1 MGQGS
6 HVVRGPAAHPVFEI
20 PLNVE
25 QQWQALIHNGTDNAA
40 LNAYLRSPNFVVG
53 ATYRVLRGADG
64 RIGMYW
70 YCSRAVAWIPRCSP
84 KALAIRSF
92 ADPPEYAS
100 LLCER
105 RVDQIIHFDS
115 YDWGRHTNE
124 VATIAALEDA
134 AGRRRAPRSPRERTL
149 WKVDAVDRSGCPG
162 T

>member
-1 MGQGS
+1 
-6 HVVRGPAAHPVFEI
+6 VAGPDP
-20 PLNVE
+20 
-25 QQWQALIHNGTDNAA
+25 QRTDNAA

-64 RIGMYW
+64 RIGMYLVLLAGGRLD
-70 YCSRAVAWIPRCSP
+70 SEMFPESM
-84 KALAIRSF
+84 AIRSF

-134 AGRRRAPRSPRERTL
+134 PVGGVHLEVLASGPL